1 MDKDA
6 LTRLLGGTP
15 TSVMIRLIVISVIVG
30 ALLYWS
36 GLTPFALIRGFGDM
50 LESLLGSGW
59 DAVRRIGEFAAY
71 GAVVVVPIWLISRL
85 LASRKA
91 DKH

>member
-6 LTRLLGGTP
+6 LSRLLGGTP
-15 TSVMIRLIVISVIVG
+15 GSVGIRLLIISIVVG

-50 LESLLGSGW
+50 IESLVGSGW

-71 GAVVVVPIWLISRL
+71 GAVIVVPIWLIARL
-85 LASRKA
+85 FSSRK
-91 DKH
+91 KNP

>member
-1 MDKDA
+1 MNKDS
-6 LTRLLGGTP
+6 LTSLLGGTP
-15 TSVMIRLIVISVIVG
+15 ASVAIRLLIISVIVG

-36 GLTPFALIRGFGDM
+36 GLTPLGLIRGFRDL

-59 DAVRRIGEFAAY
+59 DAVRRIGEFAAL
-71 GAVVVVPIWLISRL
+71 GAVIVVPIWLIARI

-91 DKH
+91 GTK